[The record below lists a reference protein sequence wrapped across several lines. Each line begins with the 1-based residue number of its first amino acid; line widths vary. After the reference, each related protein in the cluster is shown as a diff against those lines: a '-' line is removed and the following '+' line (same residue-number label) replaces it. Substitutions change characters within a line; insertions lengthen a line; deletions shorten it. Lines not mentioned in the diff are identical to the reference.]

1 MKKRWLV
8 SVFLI
13 LSLYISG
20 CSKNN
25 VKDDIANRK
34 LDLNKTEPTRVNY
47 NTPNHGGP
55 AITSV
60 DTSDPEIDRQRN
72 KRNRHSSSTQNTYGS
87 SKIIVVNRAADKVTK
102 LSEIQQANIIVTD
115 NNAYVAVK
123 LEGST
128 RKQLTA
134 TTRSKITK
142 AVKSVDANIDNVYIS
157 KKPQFYKRMT
167 RYTEDIRHGRTSSNF
182 INEFSNTIRRVFP
195 DAR

>member
-72 KRNRHSSSTQNTYGS
+72 KRNRHSSNTQNNYGS
-87 SKIIVVNRAADKVTK
+87 SKIIVANRAADKVTR
-102 LSEIQQANIIVTD
+102 LSEIKQANIIVTD
-115 NNAYVAVK
+115 NNAYVAVQ

-128 RKQLTA
+128 RKQMTA

-157 KKPQFYKRMT
+157 IKPQFYKRMT
-167 RYTEDIRHGRTSSNF
+167 GYTEDIRHGRTSSNF
-182 INEFSNTIRRVFP
+182 IDEFSDTIRRVFP